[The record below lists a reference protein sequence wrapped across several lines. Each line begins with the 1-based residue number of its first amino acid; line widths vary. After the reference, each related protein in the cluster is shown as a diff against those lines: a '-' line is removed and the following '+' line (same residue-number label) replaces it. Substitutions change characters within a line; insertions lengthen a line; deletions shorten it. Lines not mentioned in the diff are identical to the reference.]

1 MATQPENEP
10 IFFVDAMLGNIAK
23 KLRLMGYDTKYFSD
37 IEDESLIQIAKKDNR
52 IVISR
57 DEDLV
62 RISTKNDVNGIFIHS
77 DKEVEQFHE
86 ILDYLNLETVE
97 ISGEKARCPN
107 CNSTTES
114 IDKKN
119 IYQKIPQKVLDY
131 NEKFWICKNCDQI
144 FWEGT
149 HIQNLQK
156 LVRVLNERRK

>member
-1 MATQPENEP
+1 MQPKNET

-23 KLRLMGYDTKYFSD
+23 KLRLMGYDTKYYSD
-37 IEDESLIQIAKKDNR
+37 IEDKSLIQTARKENR

-62 RISTKNDVNGIFIHS
+62 RISQKNNVNAIYIQS
-77 DKEVEQFHE
+77 EKEIQQFHE
-86 ILDYLNLETVE
+86 IMDFLNLEKVE
-97 ISGEKARCPN
+97 INGEKARCPI
-107 CNSTTES
+107 CNFKTES

-119 IYQKIPQKVLDY
+119 IYQKIPQKILEN
-131 NEKFWICKNCDQI
+131 NEKFWICRNCDQI

-156 LVRVLNERRK
+156 LVRTLNEREK

>member
-1 MATQPENEP
+1 MAMQPKNEP

-37 IEDESLIQIAKKDNR
+37 IEDESLIKIAKKENR
-52 IVISR
+52 IIISR
-57 DEDLV
+57 DEVLV
-62 RISTKNDVNGIFIHS
+62 RISRKYKVNSIYIHS
-77 DKEVEQFHE
+77 EEEIQQFHE
-86 ILDYLNLETVE
+86 ILDYLQLKRVE
-97 ISGEKARCPN
+97 INGEKARCPN
-107 CNSTTES
+107 CNSETEF

-119 IYQKIPQKVLDY
+119 IYQKIPQKILEY

-156 LVRVLNERRK
+156 LVRILNEREK

>member
-1 MATQPENEP
+1 MAMQLKNEP

-23 KLRLMGYDTKYFSD
+23 KLRLMGYDTKYYSD
-37 IEDESLIQIAKKDNR
+37 IEDKSLIQTAKKENR

-62 RISTKNDVNGIFIHS
+62 RVSQKKDVNAIYIQSEKEIQQIH
-77 DKEVEQFHE
+77 DIMDF
-86 ILDYLNLETVE
+86 LNLEKVE
-97 ISGEKARCPN
+97 INGEKARCPN
-107 CNSTTES
+107 CNFKTES

-119 IYQKIPQKVLDY
+119 IDQKIPKKVLEF
-131 NEKFWICKNCDQI
+131 NEKFWICRNCNQI

-156 LVRVLNERRK
+156 LVRSINEREK

>member
-1 MATQPENEP
+1 MVMQPKKDP

-37 IEDESLIQIAKKDNR
+37 IEDKSLIHTALQENR

-57 DEDLV
+57 DKELV
-62 RISTKNDVNGIFIHS
+62 RISQKNNIDAIHIQS
-77 DKEVEQFHE
+77 DTEIHQFHE
-86 ILDYLNLETVE
+86 IMDYLNLKIVE
-97 ISGEKARCPN
+97 ITGDKARCPN
-107 CNSTTES
+107 CNSETEP

-119 IYQKIPQKVLDY
+119 INQKLPEKVLEY
-131 NEKFWICKNCDQI
+131 NEKFWMCRNCEQI

-156 LVRVLNERRK
+156 LVRALNER